1 MVSSRKSHL
10 EHRVLRQKNLNVT
23 FHLICYRDRALNLFA
38 TGKQDLL
45 IFQQVIHHNLF
56 KKWHREFMFVSK
68 STPSFCL
75 RKTYRMKREVIKS
88 LPWTKYLAPP
98 LYDQHNWKKVQMDPQ
113 NFTGIL
119 KILWNCLKQTSSG
132 SCWGDKLSAK
142 HLYDPRRILSIHS
155 NSTFYKCLFNI
166 LSHPKNKIIVKIT
179 ISVWN
184 RVNKTHIE
192 IKLGFIFIFHALLS
206 Y

>member
-1 MVSSRKSHL
+1 MWHSDKCDINL
-10 EHRVLRQKNLNVT
+10 LQRQGIK
-23 FHLICYRDRALNLFA
+23 FICYWKARLAHISASNPSQFVQEM
-38 TGKQDLL
+38 TQG
-45 IFQQVIHHNLF
+45 IF
-56 KKWHREFMFVSK
+56 FVSK

-75 RKTYRMKREVIKS
+75 PKTYRMKREVIKS

-184 RVNKTHIE
+184 RVSKTHIE
-192 IKLGFIFIFHALLS
+192 IKLGFMFIFHALLS